1 MRLFYA
7 LLPSEREK
15 QQLQMQQRKISAVAE
30 SGRDT
35 ATENLH
41 MTLQFLGEVP
51 PERLGLLKKILT
63 QAAQNVRPFSITLR
77 DYGWFDGKGQERLWY
92 LTGSSPE
99 AAALSEKL
107 GEVLKQNGFA
117 VENRDFLPHITL
129 VRRCR
134 MPEGVLPEP
143 PEPVTIQVQRV
154 WLMESQQ
161 IRGSVVYVPIF
172 HVGLI

>member
-15 QQLQMQQRKISAVAE
+15 QQLQTQQRKISAAAV
-30 SGRDT
+30 SGRAA

-51 PERLGLLKKILT
+51 PEQLGLFKKILI
-63 QAAQNVRPFSITLR
+63 QAAQNVRPFSVTLR
-77 DYGWFDGKGQERLWY
+77 DYGRFNGKGRERLWC

-107 GEVLKQNGFA
+107 GRILTQSGFT
-117 VENRDFLPHITL
+117 VKNRDFLPHITL

-143 PEPVTIQVQRV
+143 PESVTIQVQRI
-154 WLMESQQ
+154 WLMESRQ
-161 IRGSVVYVPIF
+161 IRGSVVYVPVF
-172 HVGLI
+172 HAGLV

>member
-15 QQLQMQQRKISAVAE
+15 QQLQTQQRKISAAAV
-30 SGRDT
+30 SGRAA

-51 PERLGLLKKILT
+51 PERLGLLKGILT
-63 QAAQNVRPFSITLR
+63 QAAQNMRPFSITLR
-77 DYGWFDGKGQERLWY
+77 DYGWFAGKGQERLWY
-92 LTGSSPE
+92 LTGSSHE

-107 GEVLKQNGFA
+107 GEMLKQNGFV
-117 VENRDFLPHITL
+117 VENRNFLPHITL

-143 PEPVTIQVQRV
+143 PESVTIQVQRI
-154 WLMESQQ
+154 WLMESRQ
-161 IRGSVVYVPIF
+161 IRGSVVYVPVF
-172 HVGLI
+172 HVGMG

>member
-63 QAAQNVRPFSITLR
+63 QAAQNMRPFSIALR
-77 DYGWFDGKGQERLWY
+77 DYGWFAGKGQERLWY

-107 GEVLKQNGFA
+107 GEALKQNGFA
-117 VENRDFLPHITL
+117 VENREFLPHITL

-143 PEPVTIQVQRV
+143 PEPVTIQAQRV
-154 WLMESQQ
+154 WLMESRR

-172 HVGLI
+172 HVRLI

>member
-63 QAAQNVRPFSITLR
+63 QAAQNMRPFSITLR
-77 DYGWFDGKGQERLWY
+77 DYGWFAGKGQERLWY

-107 GEVLKQNGFA
+107 GEALKQNGFA
-117 VENRDFLPHITL
+117 VENREFLPHITL

-134 MPEGVLPEP
+134 MLEGVLPEP
-143 PEPVTIQVQRV
+143 PEPVTIQAQRV
-154 WLMESQQ
+154 WLMESRR

>member
-63 QAAQNVRPFSITLR
+63 QAAQNMRPFSITLR
-77 DYGWFDGKGQERLWY
+77 DYGWFAGKGQERLWY

-107 GEVLKQNGFA
+107 GEAFKQNGFA
-117 VENRDFLPHITL
+117 VENREFLPHITL

-143 PEPVTIQVQRV
+143 PEPVTIQAQRV
-154 WLMESQQ
+154 WLMESRR

-172 HVGLI
+172 HVRLI

>member
-15 QQLQMQQRKISAVAE
+15 QQLQTQQRKISAAAV
-30 SGRDT
+30 SGRAA

-51 PERLGLLKKILT
+51 PEQLGLFKKILI
-63 QAAQNVRPFSITLR
+63 QAAQNVRPFSVTLR
-77 DYGWFDGKGQERLWY
+77 DYGRFNGKGRERLWY

-107 GEVLKQNGFA
+107 GRILTQSGFT

-143 PEPVTIQVQRV
+143 PESVTIQVQRI
-154 WLMESQQ
+154 WLMESRQ
-161 IRGSVVYVPIF
+161 IRGSVVYVPVF
-172 HVGLI
+172 HAGLV

>member
-15 QQLQMQQRKISAVAE
+15 QQLQMQQRKISAAAE

-51 PERLGLLKKILT
+51 PERLGLLKEILT

-77 DYGWFDGKGQERLWY
+77 TTAG
-92 LTGSSPE
+92 LTEKVRNGCGISPE
-99 AAALSEKL
+99 AVLRLLHFLRNWEKRSS
-107 GEVLKQNGFA
+107 KM
-117 VENRDFLPHITL
+117 T
-129 VRRCR
+129 
-134 MPEGVLPEP
+134 
-143 PEPVTIQVQRV
+143 
-154 WLMESQQ
+154 SQ
-161 IRGSVVYVPIF
+161 
-172 HVGLI
+172 